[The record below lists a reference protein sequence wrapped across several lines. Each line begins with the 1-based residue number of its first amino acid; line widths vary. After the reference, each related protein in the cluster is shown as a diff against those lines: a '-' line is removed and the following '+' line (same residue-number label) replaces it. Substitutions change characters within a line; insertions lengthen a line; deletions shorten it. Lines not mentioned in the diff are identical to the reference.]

1 MAIQNGKVSTDDI
14 LDSAVTTAK
23 IKDDAVESEKIGDNE
38 VITATILNANVTNDK
53 LGTDIS
59 AAKLTAGT
67 IPDARFPA
75 TLPAANGSALTNLTA
90 SNLTTGTVATARL
103 GSGTAD
109 SNTFLRGDSTFAA
122 PASTSTIVPYNPI
135 INGDFVIWQRGDV
148 IASTSTAT
156 SNADDSYVCDRWI
169 LLSDGDDIVDVK
181 RATDAPNGGSKNSC
195 FLQIETAN
203 KKFGIVQIIEQINCH
218 DMLGETVS
226 LSFKLRVNATTN
238 LDDVRAAIVSWSGTA
253 DSVTSD
259 IVSAWNAEGTNP
271 TLASNWTYENT
282 PADLN
287 VTTSWAEYKIE
298 NIDID
303 TSGAANI
310 GVFIW
315 SNVTGTAV
323 DEEVFITD
331 VQLNKGAT
339 AGAFERKSF
348 NTTENEC
355 LRYYETSMTWGA
367 TAQYQGQTVV
377 IANDAVTFNAA
388 VGNLNGVT
396 LRRRKR
402 TTPTLTIYHQD
413 GTSGAVYGPIIAG
426 AKTTGVAAQHITD
439 QGCLFLVKAGAFY
452 NGRAYYYGFIAES
465 EL

>member
-1 MAIQNGKVSTDDI
+1 LAIQNGRVSTNDI

-38 VITATILNANVTNDK
+38 VITATILDANVTNAK

-90 SNLTTGTVATARL
+90 GNLSSGTVPTARL

-122 PASTSTIVPYNPI
+122 PASTSTVVPYNPI
-135 INGDFVIWQRGDV
+135 INGDFMIWQRGTT
-148 IASTSTAT
+148 INATSTAT
-156 SNADDSYVCDRWI
+156 INSDDKYICDRWI
-169 LLSDGDDIVDVK
+169 LLSDGNDIVDVA
-181 RATDAPNGGSKNSC
+181 RVSDAPDGGSGKSC
-195 FLQIETAN
+195 ELKVETAN

-226 LSFKLRVNATTN
+226 LSLKLRVSATTN

-259 IVSAWNAEGTNP
+259 IVSAWEAEGTNP

-298 NIDID
+298 NVDID

-323 DEEVFITD
+323 DEQVFITD

-348 NTTENEC
+348 NTVEYEC
-355 LRYYETSMTWGA
+355 LRYYETSMDWGL
-367 TAQYQGQTVV
+367 TGQYAGQNVV
-377 IANDAVTFNAA
+377 IANDALTFNAS
-388 VGNLNGVT
+388 VGNLNGVN
-396 LRRRKR
+396 LRYRKR

-413 GTSGAVYGPIIAG
+413 GTAGAVYGPIIAG
-426 AKTTGVAAQHITD
+426 AKVTGVTAQHLNTL
-439 QGCLFLVKAGAFY
+439 GCLFINKASAFY